1 MKIDRFIN
9 RCFDLLL
16 GRRPDGEARLHFH
29 SQNLN
34 EDRNGEAKGL
44 PWEGRFWLRT
54 YKRPLI
60 HFSWHLWSHF
70 CGISAKAD
78 PEDGGT
84 QFHIAF
90 PPFSFWLTL
99 PFGFKEHQYS
109 NRNFFSIKVHDWSL
123 WWQFGGDTMSWD
135 SKTPKW
141 KNGNF
146 NFQDFFLGKVVYKA
160 DVVETK
166 EVLIPMPEGPYPG
179 VAKMERCVWKR
190 PRWFARRRTSIWID
204 IPKGIPH
211 QGKGENSWDCGT
223 DGLFGCGVDSELY
236 EDAIAH
242 VVKTAMKSRRKY
254 DGDIMAKYPAPE
266 AANV

>member
-179 VAKMERCVWKR
+179 IAKMERCVWKR
-190 PRWFARRRTSIWID
+190 PRWFALRRTSIWID

-211 QGKGENSWDCGT
+211 EGKGENSWDCGK
-223 DGLFGCGVDSELY
+223 DGLFGCGVNSEFY

-254 DGDIMAKYPAPE
+254 DGNIMAKYPAPE
-266 AANV
+266 AAHV